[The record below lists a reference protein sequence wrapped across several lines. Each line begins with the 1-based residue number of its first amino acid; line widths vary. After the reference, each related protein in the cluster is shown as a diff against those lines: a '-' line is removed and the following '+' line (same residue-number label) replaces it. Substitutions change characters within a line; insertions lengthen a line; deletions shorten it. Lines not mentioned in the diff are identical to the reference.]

1 LEPST
6 IIGLV
11 AAGVGVAIVPD
22 GIQCIRLEGAIY
34 KNLTDISAYSGL
46 YLARRR
52 DDPNTHLRDLRNAG
66 DDWRTETATEKT
78 HDYASAKIVPGVPLR
93 GLLTRLIQS
102 PMKKGDSSVWR
113 RGNIN
118 K

>member
-52 DDPNTHLRDLRNAG
+52 DDPNTHLRAIYEMLAM
-66 DDWRTETATEKT
+66 T
-78 HDYASAKIVPGVPLR
+78 GVPKQR
-93 GLLTRLIQS
+93 QKKRMTTR
-102 PMKKGDSSVWR
+102 R
-113 RGNIN
+113 R